1 MAKQTGDNNFIIEFG
16 DKGGDVLIQKFQH
29 LNKMIQT
36 VNKNLNKLN
45 KDTLNYTKSPTSKSA
60 INKELKDQKSA
71 NSQKIAS
78 QSRKVAYKNL
88 ENYQKLTDTVYQS
101 VRAIN
106 QQENSIQGVIDKTT
120 RVNSLLSNQDI
131 LQKQINA
138 QNDLKL
144 ATSKMDLQYKIEH
157 RKELRQQVKEEKK
170 VNDYI
175 NGRNPAL
182 KTALSTVKKT
192 VAKVISLKV
201 AWVAVKKAFNFI
213 LNANKSYGT
222 FIETLNLAEISFQQ
236 NAEAVVSWSKDYADS
251 LGLSYNQVLKFASS
265 LKSLA
270 DSMGIANDVGA
281 EMSTTLTTL
290 IYNIASL
297 RNLDFDT
304 AYSKVESTIFSGQ
317 LRTARTIGV
326 DISVASMQALV
337 RELGYAELEYKNLTE
352 AQKVQLRTIK
362 VLRDLGSQSAGDLE
376 KTLAST
382 SNRLR
387 ILESSWENLL
397 TVIGNATNTVFSD
410 LLAYVIGAVQGL
422 SRFIQELQPL
432 TQSTG
437 LNNTASAMGIIEEEI
452 EGVNE
457 QLGLLQIDKFETLAG
472 AGDKK
477 SSLSFDADLDKA
489 LSDYNNLNE
498 TMQNIDETVKNVS
511 DRFYEMFQS
520 IDKETFKDFANTLG
534 DLVLK
539 LPELV
544 TGFAKFVTVLTN
556 FFLKLY
562 ESKALIPYLIGIGL
576 IIAGIKAVF
585 TNWIAGVGLIATG
598 AVVAGISRGS
608 ASSVDNPLTA
618 PDLIKNIVGNQTSK
632 ANGSASTALQSTQFV
647 SNQPIRVGL
656 DINGREVASALYN
669 DIEYTNQRYTGASL
683 GGN

>member
-1 MAKQTGDNNFIIEFG
+1 MAQNNDNDVIVNFGSTG
-16 DKGGDVLIQKFQH
+16 
-29 LNKMIQT
+29 
-36 VNKNLNKLN
+36 
-45 KDTLNYTKSPTSKSA
+45 A
-60 INKELKDQKSA
+60 
-71 NSQKIAS
+71 
-78 QSRKVAYKNL
+78 KNL
-88 ENYQKLTDTVYQS
+88 ESTLSSVAKKVTDIKKASGDKRYTRSLEKETEAIKSFYKSIDNKNTKQAIKDVEKLLANISKLNNQNYQS
-101 VRAIN
+101 VRAETISIN
-106 QQENSIQGVIDKTT
+106 KTQSLIDSQTRAKTE
-120 RVNSLLSNQDI
+120 LD
-131 LQKQINA
+131 
-138 QNDLKL
+138 
-144 ATSKMDLQYKIEH
+144 YKIKH
-157 RKELRQQVKEEKK
+157 RKELRQQAKEEKK
-170 VNDYI
+170 INDYI

-182 KTALSTVKKT
+182 KTALSTIKKT
-192 VAKVISLKV
+192 VAKVVSLKV

-222 FIETLNLAEISFQQ
+222 FIETLNLAEVSFQE

-437 LNNTASAMGIIEEEI
+437 LNDTASAMGIIEEEI

-520 IDKETFKDFANTLG
+520 IDKETFREFANTLG
-534 DLVLK
+534 DIVLW
-539 LPELV
+539 LPNIA
-544 TGFAKFVTVLTN
+544 TGFAKVVTAITKLFLT
-556 FFLKLY
+556 LY
-562 ESKALIPYLIGIGL
+562 EGKALVPFLIGFGL
-576 IIAGIKAVF
+576 ILAGIKAVF
-585 TNWIAGVGLIATG
+585 TNWIAGVGLIG
-598 AVVAGISRGS
+598 AGAIWAGVSAGVAYSRVDSSS
-608 ASSVDNPLTA
+608 AS
-618 PDLIKNIVGNQTSK
+618 DLISGIGGSTSK
-632 ANGSASTALQSTQFV
+632 ASGSASTALQSTQFV

-656 DINGREVASALYN
+656 DINGREFANAVYN
-669 DIEYTNQRYTGASL
+669 DLEYTNQRYTGESL